1 MNCQNCQ
8 KELPAD
14 NTATQC
20 PFCAH
25 DLAVSGNDSVRQS
38 LPPVKTHWLIFF
50 SVLLAPVLLTILSVR
65 FGAKNGGASAGIA
78 IIGGGV
84 AGIICGAML
93 GRQVGT
99 TRPLRI
105 ILGAVF
111 AGILMVVCIGMS
123 CFGCLA
129 GGYQLRFN

>member
-1 MNCQNCQ
+1 MNCLNCQ

-14 NTATQC
+14 YAAARC
-20 PFCAH
+20 PFCGHA
-25 DLAVSGNDSVRQS
+25 LAVSGNDSVRQS
-38 LPPVKTHWLIFF
+38 LPPVKTHWLVFF
-50 SVLLAPVLLTILSVR
+50 SVMLAPVLLTILSVR
-65 FGAKNGGASAGIA
+65 FGAKNGGASTGFAL
-78 IIGGGV
+78 IGGGA
-84 AGIICGAML
+84 AGIVCGAML

-111 AGILMVVCIGMS
+111 AGIMMVVCIGMS

-129 GGYQLRFN
+129 SGFQLRLN